1 MVQRAGTPGSDTA
14 GRWHGDGK
22 PRAVPGT
29 QGEAPHQQ
37 KVTRHTRAPRGRAQF
52 RSSVL
57 RTSAERSGSDQGG
70 SSLELPT
77 PASVIALLGDPT
89 QELVAGRDPQAPASL
104 SESFTPDHKP
114 LMGEAPEL
122 RGFFLGCGFNSAGE
136 CGQWGLPDSCHPGS
150 EGPRWA
156 LLQFSE
162 PPLPG
167 VGVGLG
173 GLWQGQG
180 WRRDRPARRRHVA
193 PQG

>member
-1 MVQRAGTPGSDTA
+1 MPA
-14 GRWHGDGK
+14 
-22 PRAVPGT
+22 
-29 QGEAPHQQ
+29 
-37 KVTRHTRAPRGRAQF
+37 
-52 RSSVL
+52 
-57 RTSAERSGSDQGG
+57 
-70 SSLELPT
+70 
-77 PASVIALLGDPT
+77 PASVIVLLGDPT
-89 QELVAGRDPQAPASL
+89 QELVAGRDPQALPSL

-136 CGQWGLPDSCHPGS
+136 YGQRGFPDSCRLGS
-150 EGPRWA
+150 EGPSWA

-173 GLWQGQG
+173 ALWLGQG
-180 WRRDRPARRRHVA
+180 WRRDRPARRRRVA